1 MSYCR
6 NVLSSYGLTFD
17 QARTFIYANVSSPEI
32 LYETLGKYNLTFSM
46 IAELYGR
53 GTSTELVKDYFHR
66 NGFNV
71 VGDKPFSKDVISISV
86 INSLGKEISQEDVAQ
101 WVSQYDLSYLEAQD
115 LVYSNITDPELMYET
130 MASYQISFAM
140 IAVLYGNGITEA
152 HVKNFFSSNGLDVTT
167 NSPYVDVAFS
177 PDYSVSDALQNKG
190 SHNGAVFDLP
200 ERDVNFVDAVLSEN
214 GWNTIYVS
222 YSFPFLIPNSHS
234 ASRDTSSGWRPLSN
248 TEQSYFRGLVDQQNS
263 YINMDLIESSSFL
276 VGDIQVAAIR
286 QASAEAFAY
295 FPGPSIGGDIFL
307 NRNVDA
313 GYYSEGGY
321 GVYTMAH
328 ELGHAM
334 GLDHTFED
342 VVLDSAVDNTYY
354 SAMSY
359 TNVGGYEVEALDSGS
374 RYSTYTVDAYR
385 MDLGIIDVA
394 ALQAMYGADMS
405 TNNSDNVYIYNEDS
419 RSFEGHSGHYLT
431 IWDAGGVD
439 TLDLSDARY
448 ASVINLNDYTLSS
461 ISQRNAAE
469 EALEVAAVA
478 GLGTFDEVSF
488 IEDFIVSLGE
498 EAFLNQNN
506 LGIAFGVVIENV
518 VAGIGNDIITDNE
531 VDNSIFAGAGD
542 DAIYLGA
549 GGYDR
554 VDGGV
559 GNDTVFIPEVFNDV
573 KRFVDSDGYHI
584 VATNFAATL
593 VGVES
598 IQYSDT
604 FESIA

>member
-1 MSYCR
+1 MMSGV
-6 NVLSSYGLTFD
+6 NDILDSYGISFSE
-17 QARTFIYANVSSPEI
+17 ARDFIYANLSTPEHI
-32 LYETLGKYNLTFSM
+32 YNAALQYNISFSM
-46 IAELYGR
+46 IAELYGQNV
-53 GTSTELVKDYFHR
+53 SVAQVKD
-66 NGFNV
+66 
-71 VGDKPFSKDVISISV
+71 
-86 INSLGKEISQEDVAQ
+86 
-101 WVSQYDLSYLEAQD
+101 
-115 LVYSNITDPELMYET
+115 
-130 MASYQISFAM
+130 
-140 IAVLYGNGITEA
+140 
-152 HVKNFFSSNGLDVTT
+152 FFSVQGFDISPKSLNTQPDNESLSQQHLESKSITIDNVSDFARSQTPYVSSIETDSVWSYDVTT
-167 NSPYVDVAFS
+167 
-177 PDYSVSDALQNKG
+177 
-190 SHNGAVFDLP
+190 
-200 ERDVNFVDAVLSEN
+200 
-214 GWNTIYVS
+214 
-222 YSFPFLIPNSHS
+222 YSFPSSMPNSHS

-248 TEQSYFRGLVDQQNS
+248 TEQSYFRDLVDQQNN
-263 YINMDLIESSSFL
+263 YINTDLLESSSFL

-286 QASAEAFAY
+286 QTSAEAFAY

-334 GLDHTFED
+334 GLDHTFEG

-385 MDLGIIDVA
+385 MDLGIIDIA

-405 TNNSDNVYIYNEDS
+405 TNNGNNVYVYNEDS

-461 ISQRNAAE
+461 ISQRSAAE
-469 EALEVAAVA
+469 EALEVAAEA

-518 VAGIGNDIITDNE
+518 VAGVGDDVIIDNE
-531 VDNSIFAGAGD
+531 VDNLIYSGAGD

-549 GGYDR
+549 GGYDQ

-559 GNDTVFIPEVFNDV
+559 GNDTVFIAEAYNSIE
-573 KRFVDSDGYHI
+573 RYVDNNGYHI
-584 VATNFAATL
+584 VGDNFAATL
-593 VGVES
+593 IGVETV
-598 IQYSDT
+598 QYSDT
-604 FESIA
+604 SESIA